1 MNEFRRLINR
11 KVVIGFIALL
21 IINVSLYVYQQTKG
35 AGIKEL
41 RFETAQRQ
49 WCVDYYGNYDIEVAI
64 NAVDSDIKRILSYR
78 KADKQGTVAE
88 SEVQAGAETEVLGK
102 YKALSESEQLL
113 FLTVLRDIESQLEY
127 IKKYPEDMKQIQT
140 NAQQLMTFSIFSDKN
155 SFTYNNIVKTGKDF
169 EKVADV
175 SLYLVNNKA
184 AGSFVNYYYT
194 FYFALIM
201 MVFIIY
207 GLSGERDNGMWGIVH
222 SAGSGRLRLALHRLF
237 IIAGSGVVITAGLY
251 FTTFAAALL
260 LYGGAGALNAPV
272 QSIQAFERFAMPM
285 SQIGFVLYNYVYSA
299 LAVVVLSVAL
309 WTVFVVN
316 RKRNHALILTGVVV
330 GLEVLMYY
338 RIGLH
343 SIYSAFKQI
352 NIVRLMKVN
361 AVISTYANRGRG
373 SFVISESAIMFW
385 ALMVILVV
393 SVAVA
398 VVGTVFM
405 RPSQGKNVLTRL
417 TDKLYAGY
425 QHIFANV
432 PVVFKELHKLLVT
445 SRGFTVIVVLLLVVM
460 YFISYGKMAFSDNS
474 RERDRIYLEK
484 GGADYSQISALIDER
499 RADYMQA
506 VQKSMEAS
514 EQYENGEIGID
525 GYMMSDRG
533 YEEIFGKYGKAREIV
548 LLMALLASVVLIVSE
563 NIGIETSTG
572 TKYIVN
578 AASGKNTVKI
588 KRIAASLALC
598 IVLYFIVYGI
608 DMIYLQNYYG
618 MPYTEAPLMS
628 LTFMRDCGLNISIG
642 TFIVIRLIVRLVMM
656 FAVFAVTYVFSSRFS
671 EVRGRAV
678 SVLIIVA
685 VIVLVVV
692 TGNVSIW

>member
-237 IIAGSGVVITAGLY
+237 IIAGSGVVIKAGLY

-285 SQIGFVLYNYVYSA
+285 SQIGFVLYYYVYSA
-299 LAVVVLSVAL
+299 LAVVVLSVA
-309 WTVFVVN
+309 
-316 RKRNHALILTGVVV
+316 
-330 GLEVLMYY
+330 
-338 RIGLH
+338 
-343 SIYSAFKQI
+343 
-352 NIVRLMKVN
+352 
-361 AVISTYANRGRG
+361 
-373 SFVISESAIMFW
+373 
-385 ALMVILVV
+385 
-393 SVAVA
+393 
-398 VVGTVFM
+398 
-405 RPSQGKNVLTRL
+405 
-417 TDKLYAGY
+417 
-425 QHIFANV
+425 
-432 PVVFKELHKLLVT
+432 
-445 SRGFTVIVVLLLVVM
+445 
-460 YFISYGKMAFSDNS
+460 
-474 RERDRIYLEK
+474 
-484 GGADYSQISALIDER
+484 
-499 RADYMQA
+499 
-506 VQKSMEAS
+506 
-514 EQYENGEIGID
+514 
-525 GYMMSDRG
+525 
-533 YEEIFGKYGKAREIV
+533 
-548 LLMALLASVVLIVSE
+548 
-563 NIGIETSTG
+563 
-572 TKYIVN
+572 
-578 AASGKNTVKI
+578 
-588 KRIAASLALC
+588 
-598 IVLYFIVYGI
+598 
-608 DMIYLQNYYG
+608 
-618 MPYTEAPLMS
+618 
-628 LTFMRDCGLNISIG
+628 
-642 TFIVIRLIVRLVMM
+642 
-656 FAVFAVTYVFSSRFS
+656 
-671 EVRGRAV
+671 
-678 SVLIIVA
+678 
-685 VIVLVVV
+685 
-692 TGNVSIW
+692 